1 MIYYVTSFFLN
12 NYASYMNVKWFIG
25 TDTIVTV
32 FNKVKYSKLL
42 FRDLILSDTLR
53 IKYEYHK

>member
-1 MIYYVTSFFLN
+1 
-12 NYASYMNVKWFIG
+12 MNVKWFIG

-42 FRDLILSDTLR
+42 FRDLILSDTLI